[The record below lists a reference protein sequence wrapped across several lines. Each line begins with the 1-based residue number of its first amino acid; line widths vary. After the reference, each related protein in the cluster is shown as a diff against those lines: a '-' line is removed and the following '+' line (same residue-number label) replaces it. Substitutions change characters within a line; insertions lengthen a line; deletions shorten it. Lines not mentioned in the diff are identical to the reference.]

1 MIGTDGSREIVDWRK
16 TSEDGTTV
24 YEIEY
29 SEPVPEPTGRSKTLF
44 GASSGGTVP
53 AGDQYF
59 RLPDGEQIPATEA
72 TFDAEGTT
80 LRVRHEPSLAARLR
94 RYLPW

>member
-1 MIGTDGSREIVDWRK
+1 MIGVDGDREIVDWRK
-16 TSEDGTTV
+16 TTEDGQTV

-53 AGDQYF
+53 SGEQYF
-59 RLPDGEQIPATEA
+59 RLPDGERIPATEA
-72 TFDAEGTT
+72 AFDAEGTT
-80 LRVRHEPSLAARLR
+80 LRVRRERSLVARLR

>member
-1 MIGTDGSREIVDWRK
+1 MIGTDETREIVDWQK
-16 TSEDGTTV
+16 TTEDGKPV

-53 AGDQYF
+53 AGEQYF
-59 RLPDGEQIPATEA
+59 RLPDGERIPATETICEA
-72 TFDAEGTT
+72 DGTT
-80 LRVRHEPSLAARLR
+80 LRVRHEPSTLARLR

>member
-1 MIGTDGSREIVDWRK
+1 MIGTDGSREIVEWRK
-16 TSEDGTTV
+16 TTEDGATV

-29 SEPVPEPTGRSKTLF
+29 DEPAPEPTGRSKAIF

-53 AGDQYF
+53 AGEQAF
-59 RLPDGEQIPATEA
+59 SMPDGERIPATEA

-80 LRVRHEPSLAARLR
+80 LRVRHEPSVVARLR

>member
-1 MIGTDGSREIVDWRK
+1 MIGTDETREIVDWRK
-16 TSEDGTTV
+16 TTEDGKPT

-29 SEPVPEPTGRSKTLF
+29 SEPVPEPTGRSKALF

-53 AGDQYF
+53 AGEQSF
-59 RLPDGEQIPATEA
+59 LLPDGERIPATEA
-72 TFDAEGTT
+72 VFEADGTT
-80 LRVRHEPSLAARLR
+80 LRVRHEPSTLARLR

>member
-1 MIGTDGSREIVDWRK
+1 MIGTNEDREIVDWR
-16 TSEDGTTV
+16 TLTEDGQTV

-29 SEPVPEPTGRSKTLF
+29 TEPVSEPTGRSKSLF

-53 AGDQYF
+53 AGEQYF
-59 RLPDGEQIPATEA
+59 HLPDGERIPASEA
-72 TFDAEGTT
+72 VFDADGTT
-80 LRVRHEPSLAARLR
+80 LRVRHEPSVVARLR

>member
-1 MIGTDGSREIVDWRK
+1 MIGTNETREIVDWRK
-16 TSEDGTTV
+16 TTEDGQTV

-29 SEPVPEPTGRSKTLF
+29 SEPVPEPTGRSKSLF

-59 RLPDGEQIPATEA
+59 HLPDGERIPATEA
-72 TFDAEGTT
+72 VFDAEGTT
-80 LRVRHEPSLAARLR
+80 LWVRHEPSMVARLR

>member
-1 MIGTDGSREIVDWRK
+1 MIGTSETREIVDWRK
-16 TSEDGTTV
+16 TTEDGETV

-53 AGDQYF
+53 AGEQYF
-59 RLPDGEQIPATEA
+59 ELPDGERIPASEA
-72 TFDAEGTT
+72 VFDAEGTT
-80 LRVRHEPSLAARLR
+80 LRVRRRSSLAARLR